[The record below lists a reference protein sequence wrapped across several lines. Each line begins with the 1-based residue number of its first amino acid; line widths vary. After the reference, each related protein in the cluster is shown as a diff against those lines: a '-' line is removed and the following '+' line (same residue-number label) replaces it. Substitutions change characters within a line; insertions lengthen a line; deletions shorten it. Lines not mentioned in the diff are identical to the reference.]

1 MGWAEE
7 GGLGS
12 EGGVGGGV
20 KERGGMGWAEEGG
33 WGSEGGLGGGV
44 KGGGGGVKGR
54 GGMGRG
60 PQRRNF
66 FPCLSLSSFSM

>member
-12 EGGVGGGV
+12 EGGGGGV

-33 WGSEGGLGGGV
+33 WGSEGGV
-44 KGGGGGVKGR
+44 GGGGEGKRWDGKET
-54 GGMGRG
+54 
-60 PQRRNF
+60 PTKKF
-66 FPCLSLSSFSM
+66 FPMPFSLEFLHVIRRAY